1 MILYIVGAVFMQLMG
16 SITRS
21 FFGPLILLQDGS
33 ANSALSSFTEHY
45 RYLMYSVSDFLGG
58 IALLYLFYHQGVLA
72 LRKQKEH
79 QASITQLPI
88 GGEGG
93 GIYEDLLKETR
104 NDRRDTWEHK
114 VQAKKELKRR
124 EEGG

>member
-1 MILYIVGAVFMQLMG
+1 VILYIVGAVFMQLMG

-21 FFGPLILLQDGS
+21 FFGPLILLEDGG

-45 RYLMYSVSDFLGG
+45 RFLMYSVSDFLGG
-58 IALLYLFYHQGVLA
+58 IVLLYLFYHQGALA

-93 GIYEDLLKETR
+93 HYEDL
-104 NDRRDTWEHK
+104 N
-114 VQAKKELKRR
+114 
-124 EEGG
+124 